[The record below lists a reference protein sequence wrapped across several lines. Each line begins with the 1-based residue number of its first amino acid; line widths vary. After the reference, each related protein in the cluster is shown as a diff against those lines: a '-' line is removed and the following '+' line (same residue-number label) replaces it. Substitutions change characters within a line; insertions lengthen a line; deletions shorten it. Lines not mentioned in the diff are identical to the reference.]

1 MSEKEY
7 YQYKKIKYT
16 LIAEAHK
23 KELENL
29 KNLLTNQKV
38 CVIIKT

>member
-23 KELENL
+23 KEI
-29 KNLLTNQKV
+29 KNLQKP
-38 CVIIKT
+38 IDKSKTLCYN